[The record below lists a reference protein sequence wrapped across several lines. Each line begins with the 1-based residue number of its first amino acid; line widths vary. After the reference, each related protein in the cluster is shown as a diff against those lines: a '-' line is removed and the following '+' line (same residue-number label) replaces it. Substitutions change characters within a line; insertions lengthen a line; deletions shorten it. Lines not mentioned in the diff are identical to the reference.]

1 MAREAAMSKQQL
13 AVYRQ
18 KYEEASACNRRL
30 QQQLCAAAKRK
41 MGEKT
46 DEQINVCSFFNFY
59 VDYVLNCT

>member
-41 MGEKT
+41 IGEKSE
-46 DEQINVCSFFNFY
+46 EQINVCFFIFFKQI
-59 VDYVLNCT
+59 